1 MKPTHLLVTIGALLL
16 CSPAVS
22 AEDSFRPLD
31 TRTRCI
37 VLFRECL
44 VLIDKKDVNGI
55 FASIADGGQS
65 ASFKM
70 YPDVDSLSPDMKRE
84 LEDVNGFFKKNF
96 KTAPLLKRAF
106 DEMQFSELVTANE
119 LVAVIN
125 SANDEKT
132 KAKLHTIKMK
142 VRIPDTTRHEVAK
155 LRFVQIKDSLY
166 WVPFGW

>member
-1 MKPTHLLVTIGALLL
+1 MKTIHTFVTLAALFL
-16 CSPAVS
+16 CSPAVF
-22 AEDSFRPLD
+22 AEEPFRPLD

-44 VLIDKKDVNGI
+44 ILVDKKDVNGI
-55 FASIADGGQS
+55 HQIIADGVRQD
-65 ASFKM
+65 FKL
-70 YPDVDSLSPDMKRE
+70 YPDLDSLSPDMKRE
-84 LEDVNGFFKKNF
+84 LQDVDSFFRKNF
-96 KTAPLLKRAF
+96 RNASLLNRTFHKL
-106 DEMQFSELVTANE
+106 QFSELVTANE